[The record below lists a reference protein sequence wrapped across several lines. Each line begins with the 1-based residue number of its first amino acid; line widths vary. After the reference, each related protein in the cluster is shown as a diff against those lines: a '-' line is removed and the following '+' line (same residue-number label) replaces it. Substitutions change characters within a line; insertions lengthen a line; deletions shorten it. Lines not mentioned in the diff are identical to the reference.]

1 MTHGPRL
8 LLALAAGLC
17 ACALLIACGGDASDG
32 ERARPAATVSATASA
47 SPGASPSATH
57 DRDDER
63 GQRATATEA
72 TPTPSRVPA
81 ATIEPAFPGL
91 PEYTRPTALI
101 ELPGHDLFL
110 IVLQEGR
117 VLSIPRD
124 GPYDDPRTV
133 HDQRET
139 TVCCNEEGLL
149 SVALDPEFAAN
160 GYVYAY
166 YSPTSPRGATRLSRF
181 ATTGEGASFA
191 FDAASE
197 LVLLQVKQPYSNHN
211 GGTVLFGPDGM
222 LYLGLGDG
230 GAADDPHGHGQNLG
244 THLSTIIRIDVR
256 NAPDVIHTIGEGD
269 TLSGI
274 ASIYGVT
281 PDDILRAN
289 PDVAEEGWA
298 TPGQQ
303 LIIPS
308 DKPYAI
314 PPDNPFLD
322 REGALPE
329 VWAYGLRNPWRM
341 SFDRE
346 TGLLWA
352 GDVGQRR
359 MEEVSVVEAGGNY
372 GWNVM
377 EGSRC
382 FLPETG
388 CDRSGLAL
396 PVWEY
401 DHDEGCSI
409 TGGYVYRGEA
419 IPALRGWYLFSDYC
433 TGRITAIHAATAVAG
448 GYVEPVVLWEGGPH
462 SIVSFTED
470 AAGELYAVT
479 FAGERFYRI
488 VAP

>member
-1 MTHGPRL
+1 MTHGPRR

-17 ACALLIACGGDASDG
+17 ACALLAACGGDASDG
-32 ERARPAATVSATASA
+32 ERSRPTATASASATASV

-57 DRDDER
+57 DRDDDR
-63 GQRATATEA
+63 QHRATATEA
-72 TPTPSRVPA
+72 TPTPIRIPA

-91 PEYTRPTALI
+91 PEYTRPIALI

-124 GPYDDPRTV
+124 GPYDEPRTV

-166 YSPTSPRGATRLSRF
+166 YSPTAPRGVTRLSRF
-181 ATTGEGASFA
+181 ATMGEGAAFA

-197 LVLLQVKQPYSNHN
+197 LVLFEARQPYSNHN

-222 LYLGLGDG
+222 LYLGIGDG

-256 NAPDVIHTIGEGD
+256 G
-269 TLSGI
+269 
-274 ASIYGVT
+274 AS
-281 PDDILRAN
+281 
-289 PDVAEEGWA
+289 AEA
-298 TPGQQ
+298 
-303 LIIPS
+303 
-308 DKPYAI
+308 PYAI

-329 VWAYGLRNPWRM
+329 IWAYGLRNPWRM

-388 CDRSGLAL
+388 CDRAGLAL
-396 PVWEY
+396 PAWEY

-433 TGRITAIHAATAVAG
+433 TGRITAIHAETAASG

-462 SIVSFTED
+462 SVVSFTED
-470 AAGELYAVT
+470 ADGELYAVT
-479 FAGERFYRI
+479 FAGKRFYRI